1 MNILARHARRLPG
14 EHYPP
19 VPGLHGQYGHTI
31 MPREREGSG
40 QRRYS
45 MKEKTKLIHDI
56 LLIATSRGVKPYADM
71 FFSLAFASL
80 PALRKIKKDM
90 EGKIK

>member
-1 MNILARHARRLPG
+1 
-14 EHYPP
+14 
-19 VPGLHGQYGHTI
+19 
-31 MPREREGSG
+31 
-40 QRRYS
+40 